1 MAYEFWIYPMAILIA
16 LVSVGGKKT
25 KNFELLGWLRTV
37 TVCSAMAVL
46 CTTLRGIEKLHSRWV
61 TTIIMD
67 G

>member
-16 LVSVGGKKT
+16 LISVGGEKT
-25 KNFELLGWLRTV
+25 KNVELLGWLRTV

-46 CTTLRGIEKLHSRWV
+46 RPTSRGIEKLHSRWE